1 MNKNNKLDKNGYL
14 DIEEK
19 DKDWPADNKMA
30 RFPDIS
36 DPIREALQVAM
47 DKGDK
52 VYEDGIK
59 WTGLKQGYHAAV
71 CSPDP
76 SSTLHA
82 YNLNYSKTEQ
92 DRDVYREIIAIA
104 VQLGMEQGRRQII
117 EELRT
122 LSLTL
127 SAVESILSGGKEIL
141 ESITENHDKEKEEE
155 DVEE

>member
-1 MNKNNKLDKNGYL
+1 MNNKIDKDGYL

-19 DKDWPADNKMA
+19 DKNWPADNKMA

-36 DPIREALQVAM
+36 DPIREALQIAM

-59 WTGLKQGYHAAV
+59 WTGLRQGAHAAA

-82 YNLNYSKTEQ
+82 YNLNYSMKEQ

-117 EELRT
+117 EELKT

-127 SAVESILSGGKEIL
+127 SAVESILSGGKEML
-141 ESITENHDKEKEEE
+141 ESITEDDSKEEE
-155 DVEE
+155 NEHH